1 MDFTNV
7 YDQVNSL
14 LNYTIVKLIFF
25 IIFIIF
31 FYNVIMEILL
41 FFGIEGIYV
50 YMYMGWLVFLL
61 LLVVIL
67 PLNYGIK
74 LF

>member
-25 IIFIIF
+25 IIFILF

-67 PLNYGIK
+67 PSNYGIK

>member
-61 LLVVIL
+61 LLFVIL